1 VRVVLGH
8 IGIVAL
14 GKSFVEPPIL
24 GLVESNAKK
33 LQSLGSGNELSFDL
47 FSSQAYFIAYRIPVK
62 TLDPALE

>member
-24 GLVESNAKK
+24 GLV
-33 LQSLGSGNELSFDL
+33 G
-47 FSSQAYFIAYRIPVK
+47 
-62 TLDPALE
+62 